1 MVLKLTYYG
10 TFDSECTFITKYK
23 KTRKYY
29 FKKIS
34 KMLSKII

>member
-23 KTRKYY
+23 KKQENIILKKYQKC
-29 FKKIS
+29 FQK
-34 KMLSKII
+34 